1 MAKTGRPKGLGRTGV
16 LTRGVG
22 LGCVLGFALGCVL
35 GWGGLLSGRV
45 ARADTPL
52 WQLGLP
58 TFGGKNPE
66 AKAQQGPSFSFP
78 PPEAEI
84 AAGAEIAALPDT
96 ATGAATAPTEASLSD
111 VQPAA
116 YQSGPGETATVSY
129 PGLPMP
135 PLPATSELAFPVA
148 PPTNSPLMNPPAVT
162 TLPSPPESVPAPA
175 PSTPIG
181 QAIASGEAVEPAPL
195 AEETESWYQIPWR
208 WVTRGW
214 ENHAELGLDG
224 SSGNSRTLALQTGLE
239 MKRKTDRYTL
249 GIDFDY
255 RKATNRGI
263 TTEDNGRL
271 NLDYDRLFED
281 SRWSAFGKFG
291 AEWDQFKAFD
301 SRLNLNGGLGYH
313 FVRTDD
319 ALLATKFG
327 AGASKEIGAPDD
339 AWKPEAVF
347 GAEAE
352 YQLNRYNK
360 MKAKVDY
367 FPAWEDFSDYRLVSD
382 VAWEILLD
390 DTDNLSLKLALT
402 DRYDST
408 PQGAKPNDVYYS
420 LLLLVKF

>member
-1 MAKTGRPKGLGRTGV
+1 MRFDVMGILQMGKTRSAKSLGRLGLTALAIGLICSGALPSGV
-16 LTRGVG
+16 
-22 LGCVLGFALGCVL
+22 AL
-35 GWGGLLSGRV
+35 
-45 ARADTPL
+45 AETPL
-52 WQLGLP
+52 WQLGIA
-58 TFGGKNPE
+58 TFSGKKPE
-66 AKAQQGPSFSFP
+66 EQAQAGPSFHFP
-78 PPEAEI
+78 PPESEI
-84 AAGAEIAALPDT
+84 AQLPVD
-96 ATGAATAPTEASLSD
+96 ATGPLKQPGPTERSISD

-116 YQSGPGETATVSY
+116 YQINSGETAAVVS

-135 PLPATSELAFPVA
+135 PLPAAAQLDLPVA
-148 PPTNSPLMNPPAVT
+148 PAAPAGTTVPGPPA
-162 TLPSPPESVPAPA
+162 AD

-181 QAIASGEAVEPAPL
+181 QALATGAAVESAPL
-195 AEETESWYQIPWR
+195 AEETASWYEIPWR

-214 ENHAELGLDG
+214 KNHAELGLDG

-239 MKRKTDRYTL
+239 MKRKTERYTL
-249 GIDFDY
+249 AIDFDY
-255 RKATNRGI
+255 RKATNRGL

-271 NLDYDRLFED
+271 NLDYDRLFQD
-281 SRWSAFGKFG
+281 SKWSAFGKFG

-301 SRLNLNGGLGYH
+301 SRLNLNSGLGYH
-313 FVRTDD
+313 FIRTDD
-319 ALLATKFG
+319 AMFATRFG

-347 GAEAE
+347 GAEGE

-367 FPAWEDFSDYRLVSD
+367 FPAWEDFSDYRVVSD

>member
-1 MAKTGRPKGLGRTGV
+1 MAALV
-16 LTRGVG
+16 L
-22 LGCVLGFALGCVL
+22 LGCLLV
-35 GWGGLLSGRV
+35 WGGLLPERV
-45 ARADTPL
+45 AMADTPL
-52 WQLGLP
+52 WRLGLP
-58 TFGGKNPE
+58 TFRGKPPE
-66 AKAQQGPSFSFP
+66 QKAQEGPAFSFP
-78 PPEAEI
+78 PP
-84 AAGAEIAALPDT
+84 GAEIAAPPGAEIAAPPDSEFPS
-96 ATGAATAPTEASLSD
+96 ATEATEVSLAD

-116 YQSGPGETATVSY
+116 YQAGPGEIATVSY
-129 PGLPMP
+129 PGLPMS

-148 PPTNSPLMNPPAVT
+148 PPANSPVVNAPAVNT
-162 TLPSPPESVPAPA
+162 NRPAPESVPAPA

-195 AEETESWYQIPWR
+195 AEETEAWYQVPWR

-214 ENHAELGLDG
+214 KNHAELGLDG

-255 RKATNRGI
+255 RKATNRGV

-301 SRLNLNGGLGYH
+301 SRLNLNSGLGYH

-339 AWKPEAVF
+339 SWKPEAVF